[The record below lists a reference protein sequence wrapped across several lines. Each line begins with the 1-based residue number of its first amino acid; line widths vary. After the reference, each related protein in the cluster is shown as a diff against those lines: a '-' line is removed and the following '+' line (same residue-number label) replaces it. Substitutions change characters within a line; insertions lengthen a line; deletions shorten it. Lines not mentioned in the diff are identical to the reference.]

1 MDLDYE
7 KEYKELKEE
16 FDKVF
21 NKLYLATEENKQLV
35 KENKKME
42 KRLNILI
49 ERVIDLSHQLGIEP
63 RI

>member
-1 MDLDYE
+1 MDYE
-7 KEYKELKEE
+7 KEYKELKVE

-21 NKLYLATEENKQLV
+21 NKLYLATEENKQLA
-35 KENKKME
+35 KDYKKME